1 MNNVELWNACG
12 NILLVATEFDL
23 KIDQVLSEEYKKQI
37 ANVLKFNNADTM
49 MLCSEDGKVVRVLE
63 SDMSESNMCGNGI
76 RAVYSYFGFERSF
89 FTTRA
94 GEIECSLIGQD
105 LISVKMGNVN
115 LHGEIDYMGYKLYLS
130 DIGEPHAVLLVDDI
144 NQATEIFDR
153 IGFQFVQHFFENYE
167 TNFNLNVV
175 QVLDNNNLI
184 QRTFER
190 GVNDETMA
198 CGTGASCSFYVL
210 NNLGFCG
217 DSVTFSVK
225 GGNLYVSLGVDNCVY
240 KAGPSVKL
248 KDVII

>member
-1 MNNVELWNACG
+1 MNNIELWNACG
-12 NILLVATEFDL
+12 NILLIATELGL
-23 KIDQVLSEEYKKQI
+23 KIDQVLSEGYKKQV
-37 ANVLKFNNADTM
+37 AAVLKANNADTM
-49 MLCSEDGKVVRVLE
+49 MLCSEDGRVVRVLE

-76 RAVYSYFGFERSF
+76 RAVYSYFSFERSF

-94 GEIECSLIGQD
+94 GEIVCGLMDQNV
-105 LISVKMGNVN
+105 ISVKMGNVN
-115 LHGEIDYMGYKLYLS
+115 LHGEIDYEGYKLYLS

-153 IGFQFVQHFFENYE
+153 IGLQFVQHYFEDCK

-175 QVLDNNNLI
+175 QVLDDNNVI

-190 GVNDETMA
+190 GVNNETMA

-210 NNLGFCG
+210 NDLGYCG

-225 GGNLYVSLGVDNCVY
+225 GGNLYLSLKDDNIVY
-240 KAGPSVKL
+240 KAGPAFKV